1 MLTRSKL
8 HKPHPPSH
16 STECRIDRH
25 LFIQSYSNTFKVWS
39 EFLYICMNRLWSEMQ
54 DKERKFQKWYIQA
67 TINTHTVVKIINEEC
82 EQRKKKL
89 LHLKSE
95 KCSCLHSD
103 VLFVI
108 FFFPIITPSTCSDW
122 GTMEGTLF
130 RISVSQFWV
139 SGFKLWCGAYC
150 GEFAPGACARVD
162 FHDVLRHVRIIEDCK
177 LRVWKV
183 VCLFSRCL
191 EINLQQIQCL
201 PHISPS
207 QIGQT
212 QAHLRLDGWIQY
224 VDWTTPVNK
233 CLSCL

>member
-108 FFFPIITPSTCSDW
+108 FFFSHYY
-122 GTMEGTLF
+122 TLNMF
-130 RISVSQFWV
+130 GLGHYGGYTVSHFCVTVLSFWV
-139 SGFKLWCGAYC
+139 QTLVWGLLWRVCTWCLCPCGFPWCA
-150 GEFAPGACARVD
+150 AAC
-162 FHDVLRHVRIIEDCK
+162 
-177 LRVWKV
+177 
-183 VCLFSRCL
+183 
-191 EINLQQIQCL
+191 
-201 PHISPS
+201 
-207 QIGQT
+207 
-212 QAHLRLDGWIQY
+212 
-224 VDWTTPVNK
+224 
-233 CLSCL
+233 